1 LSGGATVAAFIAD
14 FKADAEAARASNA
27 PALEGVAEKLDQAI
41 ANLESVTAYMQ
52 SALSEGRQTDALT
65 GATPYLRLFGL
76 TATTAMLV
84 RGALAD
90 TDAPEAQGRAAL
102 ARFAAASLAPETNG
116 LAVSATAGATA
127 LEDAAA
133 ALA

>member
-1 LSGGATVAAFIAD
+1 MHL
-14 FKADAEAARASNA
+14 DAERGDLEADVGGKGLGDRGDQTGAFG
-27 PALEGVAEKLDQAI
+27 PGLGLVALAD
-41 ANLESVTAYMQ
+41 
-52 SALSEGRQTDALT
+52 GRQTDALS

-90 TDAPEAQGRAAL
+90 MDAPESAGRAAL
-102 ARFAAASLAPETNG
+102 ARFAAANLAPETKG
-116 LAVSATAGATA
+116 LAASATAGAEGLA
-127 LEDAAA
+127 DASA